1 MPLPE
6 IDPMLVVTD
15 PPAMAAFNKQ
25 LIGEY
30 RANGGRISGQ
40 LAGAPVLLLTTT
52 GAKTGRPRTTPLSYV
67 PHRHGYVVAASK
79 AGAPTHPDWFH
90 NLLADPTATV
100 EVGVEQIPVRAI
112 VTHGDDR
119 ASLYAQLSAA
129 WPMMDDYQAATTR
142 EIPVVVLERSGHDAT
157 PACSVDCAASSST
170 SLAEETMIEND
181 DTVLKIVQAYY
192 DALTGGIASFDEGQ
206 RLRAILASDF
216 VFEGPIAGRVV
227 GAERFISGVSGF
239 IETVRMVKMLRQLH
253 AEGMAAALYEAEM
266 AGGTVRF
273 AEFFQIAGGKIQSI
287 ELVYDP
293 AEYRAR
299 GGR

>member
-67 PHRHGYVVAASK
+67 PHPHGCVVAASK

-100 EVGVEQIPVRAI
+100 EVGREQIRVRAI

-119 ASLYAQLSAA
+119 SSLYAQLSTA

-142 EIPVVVLERSGHDAT
+142 EIPVVVLERAGLDPGFGRSGGVGR
-157 PACSVDCAASSST
+157 SV
-170 SLAEETMIEND
+170 
-181 DTVLKIVQAYY
+181 
-192 DALTGGIASFDEGQ
+192 
-206 RLRAILASDF
+206 
-216 VFEGPIAGRVV
+216 
-227 GAERFISGVSGF
+227 GF
-239 IETVRMVKMLRQLH
+239 Q
-253 AEGMAAALYEAEM
+253 
-266 AGGTVRF
+266 
-273 AEFFQIAGGKIQSI
+273 
-287 ELVYDP
+287 P
-293 AEYRAR
+293 
-299 GGR
+299 